1 MTHRSDTHR
10 GTSRRERRSRGREQT
25 HQHHRGQ
32 RQSSE
37 SQVLQQQ
44 LPQQQM
50 QQQQYTPSYA
60 SSSGYTT
67 AGGYAGYAA
76 PQGGQYGTADYDSQG
91 QPQAPSTPQAH
102 QGSAQDS
109 RYSPDR
115 DNTRVRFH
123 GYQDDPEDPVLRTE
137 SFVQE
142 GHRHRVASSRSSQ
155 SGRDIQRERE
165 DNARDAIAGFYAT
178 YGDAN
183 TQSSHGPAQYYPN
196 PDYPDCGD
204 GPNHGGSSY
213 GGH

>member
-25 HQHHRGQ
+25 QQHHRGQ
-32 RQSSE
+32 RQPSE
-37 SQVLQQQ
+37 SQV
-44 LPQQQM
+44 
-50 QQQQYTPSYA
+50 QQQQYTHSYA
-60 SSSGYTT
+60 SSSGYTAT
-67 AGGYAGYAA
+67 AGYAGYTA
-76 PQGGQYGTADYDSQG
+76 PQGGQYGTADYDAQG
-91 QPQAPSTPQAH
+91 YPQAPSTPRAY
-102 QGSAQDS
+102 QGSVQDS
-109 RYSPDR
+109 RSSSDR
-115 DNTRVRFH
+115 DNTRVSFYGDR
-123 GYQDDPEDPVLRTE
+123 DDLEDPARRTE

-142 GHRHRVASSRSSQ
+142 GHRHRVASSGSSQ

-165 DNARDAIAGFYAT
+165 DSARDAIAGFYAT

>member
-1 MTHRSDTHR
+1 MTHRSDTPR
-10 GTSRRERRSRGREQT
+10 GTSRRERRSRGREER

-32 RQSSE
+32 RQPPE
-37 SQVLQQQ
+37 SQVQQQ

-50 QQQQYTPSYA
+50 QQQSTPSYA
-60 SSSGYTT
+60 SSSGYT
-67 AGGYAGYAA
+67 ANGGYAGYAI
-76 PQGGQYGTADYDSQG
+76 PQGGQYQTPGYDAQG
-91 QPQAPSTPQAH
+91 YPQAPSTPRAH
-102 QGSAQDS
+102 QGSAHNSQ
-109 RYSPDR
+109 YSPDR
-115 DNTRVRFH
+115 DNTRVRLH
-123 GYQDDPEDPVLRTE
+123 GDRDYPEDPALRTE

-165 DNARDAIAGFYAT
+165 DSARDAIAGFYAT